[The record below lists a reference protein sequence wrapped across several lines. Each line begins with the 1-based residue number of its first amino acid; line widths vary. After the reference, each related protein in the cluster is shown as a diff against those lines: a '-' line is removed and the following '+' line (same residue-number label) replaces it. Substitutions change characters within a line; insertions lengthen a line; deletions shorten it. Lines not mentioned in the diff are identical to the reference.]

1 MKKNKIIRFS
11 LILALPI
18 LISVLGCKKFLDR
31 KPLTATLE
39 DLSQSTLE
47 RQVLGMY
54 ANLREYAGF
63 SLLPWI
69 DFHSI
74 RDDDAQK
81 GSDAD
86 DGKEVVTEFDTYQ
99 YTKDDWAPNT
109 YWNDHYSMI
118 NLANEAIYT
127 ADSLKL
133 TDPASKRNVAE
144 ACFFRAYSYFELVK
158 TYGDVPLINYVIRN
172 ATDGIRAKSP
182 AATIYTFIDSN
193 LQVAALYLPLDA

>member
-1 MKKNKIIRFS
+1 MRKIKNIFWM
-11 LILALPI
+11 LLLAIPMLMMV
-18 LISVLGCKKFLDR
+18 SGCKKFLDR
-31 KPLTATLE
+31 KPLTATLD
-39 DLSQSTLE
+39 DLNQGGVE
-47 RQVLGMY
+47 GQILGMY
-54 ANLREYAGF
+54 TFLRDMAGF
-63 SLLPWI
+63 STLPWI

-144 ACFFRAYSYFELVK
+144 ACF
-158 TYGDVPLINYVIRN
+158 
-172 ATDGIRAKSP
+172 
-182 AATIYTFIDSN
+182 
-193 LQVAALYLPLDA
+193 